1 MGKRA
6 GSLPGGVFWVLPH
19 LESRFLGTRGM
30 TAPERPGLARACQSW
45 HELAQAFQQRELV
58 VAADLLFVQRASI
71 SSKGVRLGASFLM
84 QLTVLCTAGKP
95 LPTAKSWLLLQNHC
109 SYSKQASPAGRI
121 KGVRTRSKPCWNW
134 FASLCKQFCVAAC
147 VRTCELAQAFHQR
160 VVAAEL
166 LFVQVFA

>member
-1 MGKRA
+1 MAKTLASRSRMGECA

-84 QLTVLCTAGKP
+84 RLTVLCTAGKP
-95 LPTAKSWLLLQNHC
+95 LQ
-109 SYSKQASPAGRI
+109 QRRAGCCCKTI
-121 KGVRTRSKPCWNW
+121 VRTASKHPQQGESRV
-134 FASLCKQFCVAAC
+134 FAQGASLVGIGSPHCANS
-147 VRTCELAQAFHQR
+147 
-160 VVAAEL
+160 
-166 LFVQVFA
+166 FV

>member
-95 LPTAKSWLLLQNHC
+95 LNSE
-109 SYSKQASPAGRI
+109 
-121 KGVRTRSKPCWNW
+121 
-134 FASLCKQFCVAAC
+134 
-147 VRTCELAQAFHQR
+147 EL
-160 VVAAEL
+160 VVAAKP
-166 LFVQVFA
+166 LFVQQASIPSRANQGCSHKEQALLELVRLTVQTVLCSCLRTNM